1 MKNFRFKNH
10 FGILLSLQCTAVKN
24 SPPIIISRDVVV
36 KNLKFRIRI
45 SQQEHAYN
53 YNV

>member
-1 MKNFRFKNH
+1 MTYFWLKNQ
-10 FGILLSLQCTAVKN
+10 FGFLLPLQCMTVKD
-24 SPPIIISRDVVV
+24 SAPIIISRDRVV
-36 KNLKFRIRI
+36 KNFKFRIRI